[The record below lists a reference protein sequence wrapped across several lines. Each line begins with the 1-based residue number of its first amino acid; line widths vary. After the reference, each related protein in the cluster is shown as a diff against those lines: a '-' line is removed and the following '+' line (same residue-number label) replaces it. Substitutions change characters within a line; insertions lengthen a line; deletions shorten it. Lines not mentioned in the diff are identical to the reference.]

1 MRQISMAASG
11 LLVLAAGLSADPAAA
26 QERNMRS
33 VDEYT
38 CKDVMRETG
47 RNREVAIA
55 FLHGY
60 LLGKSGVQAFDLD
73 AFGKQTAAFIERCL
87 DHPNDGAVA
96 TMLKMKG

>member
-1 MRQISMAASG
+1 MRQMSMAASG
-11 LLVLAAGLSADPAAA
+11 LLVLAAVLSAGRAAA
-26 QERNMRS
+26 QDAKMRT

-60 LLGKSGVQAFDLD
+60 LLGKSGAKAVDLN
-73 AFGKQTAAFIERCL
+73 AFGKQTAAFIEQCL
-87 DHPNDGAVA
+87 DHPNDGAAA
-96 TMLKMKG
+96 TMLKIKG